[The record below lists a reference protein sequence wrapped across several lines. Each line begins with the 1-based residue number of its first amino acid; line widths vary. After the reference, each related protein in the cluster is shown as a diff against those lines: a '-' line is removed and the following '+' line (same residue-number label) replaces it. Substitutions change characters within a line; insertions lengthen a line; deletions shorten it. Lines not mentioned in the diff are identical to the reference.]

1 MTHSA
6 PDYQKAREIGS
17 KYAEFQILPGLW
29 RSAIDI
35 EWLSGS
41 RAPDD
46 PIILGS
52 RQEVFPTKVASDRRL
67 RDCHFIHLE

>member
-35 EWLSGS
+35 EWLSGA

-52 RQEVFPTKVASDRRL
+52 RPGGLPDKGGVRPPVEELSFQE
-67 RDCHFIHLE
+67 